1 MSNFSALKFEL
12 WLENKI
18 EIVDEL
24 LRTTADTLQPFPK
37 LLVSA

>member
-18 EIVDEL
+18 EIANEL
-24 LRTTADTLQPFPK
+24 LRTTVDTLQHLLK
-37 LLVSA
+37 L